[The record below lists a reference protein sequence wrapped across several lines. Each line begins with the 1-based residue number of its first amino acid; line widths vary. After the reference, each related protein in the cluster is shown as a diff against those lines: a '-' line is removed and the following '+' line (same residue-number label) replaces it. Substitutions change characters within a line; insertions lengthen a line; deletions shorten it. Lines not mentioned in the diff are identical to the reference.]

1 MLLRPDFTF
10 YLKGICVRRYDLTQ
24 HNPNAIPMPTA
35 VMDRDSIVGIT
46 IHNTN
51 RKPPLYSMGTA
62 EQCVWKTMHQEL
74 KDVRVHFY
82 VDEYGAWQ
90 TLPLQLAGW
99 HATDGAGNGN
109 RRTIAIECA
118 MSPNNTIE
126 DRLSENNCAKLAA
139 CLLIWMNL
147 PKAALFTHTYW
158 LNCRDGIIGSREEL
172 NTHPHPYKMCPSY
185 ILPHWDAFEERVWAY
200 YDQMLATIAAA

>member
-10 YLKGICVRRYDLTQ
+10 YLKGIRVRRYDLTQ

-90 TLPLQLAGW
+90 RCRYSSQAGTLQMGQGTAIAVPLPL
-99 HATDGAGNGN
+99 NVRC
-109 RRTIAIECA
+109 RRTI
-118 MSPNNTIE
+118 P
-126 DRLSENNCAKLAA
+126 
-139 CLLIWMNL
+139 
-147 PKAALFTHTYW
+147 
-158 LNCRDGIIGSREEL
+158 
-172 NTHPHPYKMCPSY
+172 
-185 ILPHWDAFEERVWAY
+185 
-200 YDQMLATIAAA
+200 

>member
-10 YLKGICVRRYDLTQ
+10 YLKGIRVRRYDLTQ

-46 IHNTN
+46 I
-51 RKPPLYSMGTA
+51 
-62 EQCVWKTMHQEL
+62 
-74 KDVRVHFY
+74 
-82 VDEYGAWQ
+82 
-90 TLPLQLAGW
+90 
-99 HATDGAGNGN
+99 
-109 RRTIAIECA
+109 
-118 MSPNNTIE
+118 
-126 DRLSENNCAKLAA
+126 
-139 CLLIWMNL
+139 L

-158 LNCRDGIIGSREEL
+158 LNCRDGVIGSREEL
-172 NTHPHPYKMCPSY
+172 NTRPHPYKMCPSY

>member
-10 YLKGICVRRYDLTQ
+10 YLKGIRVRRYDLTQ

-74 KDVRVHFY
+74 
-82 VDEYGAWQ
+82 
-90 TLPLQLAGW
+90 
-99 HATDGAGNGN
+99 
-109 RRTIAIECA
+109 
-118 MSPNNTIE
+118 
-126 DRLSENNCAKLAA
+126 
-139 CLLIWMNL
+139 
-147 PKAALFTHTYW
+147 
-158 LNCRDGIIGSREEL
+158 
-172 NTHPHPYKMCPSY
+172 
-185 ILPHWDAFEERVWAY
+185 
-200 YDQMLATIAAA
+200 

>member
-10 YLKGICVRRYDLTQ
+10 YLKGIRVRRYDLTQ

-74 KDVRVHFY
+74 KRCAGTLLCGRIRGVANAAVTARRLARYRWGRERKSPYHCHWMCDVAEQYHRRPAFWEQLCQACRLP
-82 VDEYGAWQ
+82 VDLDE
-90 TLPLQLAGW
+90 P
-99 HATDGAGNGN
+99 
-109 RRTIAIECA
+109 
-118 MSPNNTIE
+118 
-126 DRLSENNCAKLAA
+126 AK
-139 CLLIWMNL
+139 
-147 PKAALFTHTYW
+147 
-158 LNCRDGIIGSREEL
+158 GSL
-172 NTHPHPYKMCPSY
+172 VHPYLLAELQRWRDWQSGRIEYPSAS
-185 ILPHWDAFEERVWAY
+185 L
-200 YDQMLATIAAA
+200 

>member
-99 HATDGAGNGN
+99 HATD
-109 RRTIAIECA
+109 
-118 MSPNNTIE
+118 
-126 DRLSENNCAKLAA
+126 
-139 CLLIWMNL
+139 CLLYTSD
-147 PKAALFTHTYW
+147 AA
-158 LNCRDGIIGSREEL
+158 DE
-172 NTHPHPYKMCPSY
+172 
-185 ILPHWDAFEERVWAY
+185 
-200 YDQMLATIAAA
+200 

>member
-10 YLKGICVRRYDLTQ
+10 YLKGIRVRRYDLTQ

-82 VDEYGAWQ
+82 VDEYGAW
-90 TLPLQLAGW
+90 P
-99 HATDGAGNGN
+99 
-109 RRTIAIECA
+109 I
-118 MSPNNTIE
+118 P
-126 DRLSENNCAKLAA
+126 
-139 CLLIWMNL
+139 
-147 PKAALFTHTYW
+147 
-158 LNCRDGIIGSREEL
+158 
-172 NTHPHPYKMCPSY
+172 
-185 ILPHWDAFEERVWAY
+185 
-200 YDQMLATIAAA
+200 